1 MVSRGARRLVFLS
14 RTGASEPESC
24 RLITELE
31 SLGVDVKITKGDV
44 TSTES
49 VQRAINAST
58 GTIKGVVQA
67 PLNLYVSKLC
77 ERTDCMIC
85 F

>member
-14 RTGASEPESC
+14 RTGASEPESSS
-24 RLITELE
+24 LVTELE
-31 SLGVDVKITKGDV
+31 SLGVDVKVIKGDV

-67 PLNLYVSKLC
+67 PLNLCVSKPC
-77 ERTDCMIC
+77 QQTDGIIC
-85 F
+85 S